1 MKVCNLV
8 SVFAGLLII
17 LFCNN
22 AKGQKNEKKNNK
34 PNIIYIL
41 ADDMGYFELG
51 CYGGKVIETPNID
64 RLAKGGIKFTN
75 HYSGSNICAPS
86 RGSLMTGK
94 HTGHA
99 WIRDNKP
106 LPFEGNV
113 PIPTS
118 EVTVGELLKG
128 AGYKTGAFGK
138 WGLGYPGSE
147 GSPNKQGFD
156 QFYGYNCQRHAHDYF
171 THYMRSNDDSVTI
184 FQNIKTPFSVY
195 SANTI
200 KDEALN
206 FIEKNKNNPFFLYFA
221 PTLPHAPYH
230 QSDDSVLAYY
240 AKKTG
245 IKAGVANSEE
255 FSVPKYAA
263 LTSRLDTEVGEIIAK
278 LKKLNLLDNTL
289 IIFSSDNGTALNS
302 EEDNYLHTG
311 GQLHGRKS
319 EVYEGGI
326 KTPLIAYW
334 KDKIKPGSTSTHI
347 SAFWDF
353 LPTCAEILNVK
364 NPEKIDG
371 ISFLPTLLGKPKEQ
385 VAHEYLYWE
394 RDQSVGIRK
403 GDMKAVI
410 KYESDVQYP
419 SVQIYNLSKDPFEK
433 NDLASIMP
441 QLKDD
446 FIKMAKSA
454 HIESELFPLIKKN
467 KKTKPKG

>member
-1 MKVCNLV
+1 MKVCNIV
-8 SVFAGLLII
+8 TVFAGLLTI
-17 LFCNN
+17 LFCNS
-22 AKGQKNEKKNNK
+22 AKGQKIDKNKK

-64 RLAKGGIKFTN
+64 KLARGGIKFSN

-106 LPFEGNV
+106 LSFEGNV
-113 PIPTS
+113 PIPAN
-118 EVTVGELLKG
+118 EVTVAELLKG

-184 FQNIKTPFSVY
+184 FQNITTPFSVY

-206 FIEKNKNNPFFLYFA
+206 FIDKNKNNPFFLYFA

-245 IKAGVANSEE
+245 IKAGEAYSED

-278 LKKLNLLDNTL
+278 LKKLNILDNTL
-289 IIFSSDNGTALNS
+289 IIFSSDNGTALNPD
-302 EEDNYLHTG
+302 EDNYLHTG

-334 KDKIKPGSTSTHI
+334 KDKIKPGSTSSHI

-353 LPTCAEILNVK
+353 LPTCAEIINVK

-385 VAHEYLYWE
+385 VEHEYLYWE

-403 GDMKAVI
+403 GDMKAVL
-410 KYESDVQYP
+410 KYESDVQPP
-419 SVQIYNLSKDPFEK
+419 SVQIYDLSKDPYEK

-446 FIKMAKSA
+446 FINMAKSA
-454 HIESELFPLIKKN
+454 HIESELFPLIKKI
-467 KKTKPKG
+467 KKTTLKG

>member
-8 SVFAGLLII
+8 TVFAGLLIV

-22 AKGQKNEKKNNK
+22 AKGQKTEKKNNK
-34 PNIIYIL
+34 PNVIYIL

-64 RLAKGGIKFTN
+64 RLAKGGIKFSN

-118 EVTVGELLKG
+118 EVTVAELFKE

-206 FIEKNKNNPFFLYFA
+206 FIDKNKNNPFFLYF
-221 PTLPHAPYH
+221 L
-230 QSDDSVLAYY
+230 SNS
-240 AKKTG
+240 AKPNKHR
-245 IKAGVANSEE
+245 IW
-255 FSVPKYAA
+255 
-263 LTSRLDTEVGEIIAK
+263 
-278 LKKLNLLDNTL
+278 
-289 IIFSSDNGTALNS
+289 
-302 EEDNYLHTG
+302 
-311 GQLHGRKS
+311 RK
-319 EVYEGGI
+319 
-326 KTPLIAYW
+326 
-334 KDKIKPGSTSTHI
+334 
-347 SAFWDF
+347 
-353 LPTCAEILNVK
+353 
-364 NPEKIDG
+364 
-371 ISFLPTLLGKPKEQ
+371 
-385 VAHEYLYWE
+385 
-394 RDQSVGIRK
+394 
-403 GDMKAVI
+403 
-410 KYESDVQYP
+410 
-419 SVQIYNLSKDPFEK
+419 
-433 NDLASIMP
+433 
-441 QLKDD
+441 
-446 FIKMAKSA
+446 
-454 HIESELFPLIKKN
+454 
-467 KKTKPKG
+467 

>member
-1 MKVCNLV
+1 MKLYK
-8 SVFAGLLII
+8 LLTLLACISI
-17 LFCNN
+17 VLLCNN
-22 AKGQKNEKKNNK
+22 VKGQKTSTK
-34 PNIIYIL
+34 PNIIFIL

-51 CYGGKVIETPNID
+51 CYGGRVIETPNLD
-64 RLAKGGIKFTN
+64 RLASKGIKFTN

-113 PIPTS
+113 PIPKS
-118 EVTVGELLKG
+118 EITVAELLKD

-184 FQNIKTPFSVY
+184 FQNIKTPFSIY

-206 FIEKNKNNPFFLYFA
+206 FIERNKNNPFFLYFA
-221 PTLPHAPYH
+221 PTLPHEPYH
-230 QSDDSVLAYY
+230 QPDDSVLAYY

-245 IKAGVANSEE
+245 LAAGDAKSEE

-263 LTSRLDTEVGEIIAK
+263 LTSRLDSEVGEIIAK
-278 LKKLNLLDNTL
+278 LEKLNLLDNTL
-289 IIFSSDNGTALNS
+289 IVFSSDNGTALTP
-302 EEDNYLHTG
+302 EEDSYLHTG
-311 GQLHGRKS
+311 GELHGRKS

-334 KDKIKPGSTSTHI
+334 KDKIKPGTTSGHL

-353 LPTCAEILNVK
+353 LPTCAEIVNAK
-364 NPEKIDG
+364 NPENIDG
-371 ISFLPTLLGKPKEQ
+371 ISYLPTLLGKTTKQ
-385 VAHEYLYWE
+385 IKHEYLYWE
-394 RDQSVGIRK
+394 RDQSIGIRK

-410 KYESDVQYP
+410 KYDNDVQTP
-419 SVQIYNLSKDPFEK
+419 SVKIYNLAADPFEK
-433 NDLASIMP
+433 NDLTSSKP
-441 QLKDD
+441 ELKAELLN
-446 FIKMAKSA
+446 IAKTA
-454 HIESELFPLIKKN
+454 RVESELFPLFKKKS
-467 KKTKPKG
+467 KKRD

>member
-1 MKVCNLV
+1 MKHYK
-8 SVFAGLLII
+8 LLTLLACISI
-17 LFCNN
+17 VLLSNN
-22 AKGQKNEKKNNK
+22 AKGQKTSTK
-34 PNIIYIL
+34 PNIIFIL

-51 CYGGKVIETPNID
+51 CYGGKVIETPNLD
-64 RLAKGGIKFTN
+64 RLASKGIKFTN

-113 PIPTS
+113 PIPKN
-118 EVTVGELLKG
+118 EITVAEILKD

-184 FQNIKTPFSVY
+184 FQNIKTPFSIY

-206 FIEKNKNNPFFLYFA
+206 FIERNKNNPFFLYFA
-221 PTLPHAPYH
+221 PTLPHEPYH
-230 QSDDSVLAYY
+230 QPDDSVLAYY

-245 IKAGVANSEE
+245 SAAGDAKSEE

-263 LTSRLDTEVGEIIAK
+263 LTSRLDSEVGEIIAK
-278 LKKLNLLDNTL
+278 LEKLHLLDNTL
-289 IIFSSDNGTALNS
+289 IVFSSDNGTALTP
-302 EEDNYLHTG
+302 EEDSYLHTG

-334 KDKIKPGSTSTHI
+334 KDKIKPGTTSGHL

-353 LPTCAEILNVK
+353 LPTCAEIVNAK
-364 NPEKIDG
+364 NPENIDG
-371 ISFLPTLLGKPKEQ
+371 ISYLPTLLGKTNKQ
-385 VAHEYLYWE
+385 IKHEYLYWE
-394 RDQSVGIRK
+394 RDQSIGIRK

-410 KYESDVQYP
+410 KYDNDVQPP
-419 SVQIYNLSKDPFEK
+419 SVKIYNLAADPFEK
-433 NDLASIMP
+433 YDLSSSEP
-441 QLKDD
+441 QLKAELLN
-446 FIKMAKSA
+446 IAKTA
-454 HIESELFPLIKKN
+454 RVESELFPLFKKKS
-467 KKTKPKG
+467 KKRD

>member
-1 MKVCNLV
+1 MKINKLHPL
-8 SVFAGLLII
+8 FATLFVM
-17 LFCNN
+17 LFCTY
-22 AKGQKNEKKNNK
+22 AKGQKLEKNNNK
-34 PNIIYIL
+34 PNIVYIL

-51 CYGGKVIETPNID
+51 CYGGKVIETPNLD
-64 RLAKGGIKFTN
+64 KLASQGIKFTN
-75 HYSGSNICAPS
+75 HYCGSNICAPS

-106 LPFEGNV
+106 LPFEGNE
-113 PIPTS
+113 PIPAS
-118 EVTVGELLKG
+118 EVTVAELLKS
-128 AGYKTGAFGK
+128 AGYTTGAFGK

-171 THYMRSNDDSVTI
+171 TNYMRSNDDSVTI
-184 FQNIKTPFSVY
+184 YQNIQKPFSVY

-206 FIEKNKNNPFFLYFA
+206 FIENNKNSPFFLYFA
-221 PTLPHAPYH
+221 PTLPHQPYN
-230 QSDDSVLAYY
+230 QPDDSVLAYY

-245 IKAGVANSEE
+245 MPIGMANAEE

-278 LKKLNLLDNTL
+278 LKALNLLDNTL
-289 IIFSSDNGTALNS
+289 IIFTSDNGTALNPD
-302 EEDNYLHTG
+302 EDNYLHTG
-311 GQLHGRKS
+311 GKLHGRKS

-326 KTPLIAYW
+326 KSPLIAFW
-334 KDKIKPGSTSTHI
+334 KDKIKPGSTSNHI

-353 LPTCAEILNVK
+353 LPTCAEIIKVK
-364 NPEKIDG
+364 SPENIDG
-371 ISFLPTLLGKPKEQ
+371 ISFLPTLLGKSKGQ
-385 VAHEYLYWE
+385 VEHEYLYWE

-403 GDMKAVI
+403 GDMKAVL
-410 KYESDVQYP
+410 KYENDPKNP
-419 SVQIYNLSKDPFEK
+419 SVQIYNLSNDPFEK
-433 NDLASIMP
+433 NDLATIMP

-446 FIKMAKSA
+446 FINIAKSA
-454 HIESELFPLIKKN
+454 HVESELFPLIKKSKKN
-467 KKTKPKG
+467 KSKE